1 MKGGKLGHDNFYV
14 DVEEWLEANLLS
26 SVQYAERK
34 QFCKEIKQVVSLILY
49 SQREVEFF
57 LALLSGSKL
66 IFALILGF
74 WWCRPVLTSVRDLLV
89 ALWAP
94 SPHTGGYFGPW
105 VDFLSHLLYCL
116 EHMCITVSAALCLD
130 QGLNTL

>member
-34 QFCKEIKQVVSLILY
+34 QFW
-49 SQREVEFF
+49 EVEFF

-66 IFALILGF
+66 IFA
-74 WWCRPVLTSVRDLLV
+74 
-89 ALWAP
+89 A
-94 SPHTGGYFGPW
+94 
-105 VDFLSHLLYCL
+105 
-116 EHMCITVSAALCLD
+116 
-130 QGLNTL
+130 

>member
-57 LALLSGSKL
+57 FSSAFWQQTNICPDSGLLVVQTSPNFSSGPACGIVGTIPTHWRLLWALGGFSFPFALLSGAHVYHSECSTL
-66 IFALILGF
+66 F
-74 WWCRPVLTSVRDLLV
+74 RPGT
-89 ALWAP
+89 
-94 SPHTGGYFGPW
+94 
-105 VDFLSHLLYCL
+105 
-116 EHMCITVSAALCLD
+116 
-130 QGLNTL
+130 